1 MHMFIKRLAIA
12 CFTLLSLGARGKI
25 QQQAVSRTGRLSIFC
40 RRGGVTLEP
49 IGVGLGRHLQDVVI
63 RGRQIR
69 DNQRLQLY

>member
-40 RRGGVTLEP
+40 RRVALPLSQSALAWAVTC
-49 IGVGLGRHLQDVVI
+49 RMS
-63 RGRQIR
+63 
-69 DNQRLQLY
+69 